1 MADLPRIPPRR
12 PDGHYP
18 RADALEKH
26 LEASKAEN
34 EQLKA
39 ENDRLRKRCDAL
51 ALLHYG
57 QPEPETPPPLRPPAY
72 GVEGWSDEYERTI
85 DYLQILLAQ
94 CWPYIPKGPLKQA
107 LIEADCNPHDS
118 TAPPTSGDRDG

>member
-1 MADLPRIPPRR
+1 MAMADLPRIPPRR

-26 LEASKAEN
+26 LEAFKGKN

-57 QPEPETPPPLRPPAY
+57 SSQ
-72 GVEGWSDEYERTI
+72 
-85 DYLQILLAQ
+85 
-94 CWPYIPKGPLKQA
+94 
-107 LIEADCNPHDS
+107 
-118 TAPPTSGDRDG
+118 PTSGDRDG